1 MMSGNNTKSPIIVD
15 KTVGIRNEKA
25 AECVKH
31 ILSYLGEQS
40 CTVGTALLILD
51 KAKEAATSCTLMQ
64 TEYIN
69 EIDSML

>member
-1 MMSGNNTKSPIIVD
+1 MPENNSKSPILVD
-15 KTVGIRNEKA
+15 KTIGIKNEKA

-31 ILSYLGEQS
+31 ILSYLGKQS
-40 CTVGTALLILD
+40 CSVGTALLILD
-51 KAKEAATSCTLMQ
+51 KAKEAATNCTLMQ